1 VKILVADDHQMS
13 REIVGRLV
21 TRWGYAPVYACDGA
35 EAAQILEGPDPPLL
49 AIVDWLMPKRDGVD
63 VCRMVRSRRPYPYTY
78 FIILTGKTNKPD
90 LLDCLE
96 AGADDYLCKPVNA
109 DELRARLY
117 VAGRILDLQQQ
128 LLSACN
134 QAQYEATHDAVTA
147 LWNRTSILKFV
158 DHYLGR
164 CAVGDT
170 LALVLVEVG
179 GVKEVNNEFGRAAGD
194 DVLRQAADIL
204 RSAVQAYDCIG
215 RYVGGEFLIIMP
227 NSTKRRLDLLLD
239 QIDHQLS
246 AAEISLPRGTTR
258 LPIRVATVELSDH
271 TPENSKGLLARLE
284 RNLATG
290 CSPRPKA
297 TEAASPQPAPRPV
310 ADPGRPILVMGSD
323 PLQRSTLAR
332 RVAALGHSVAE
343 AGSSED
349 AWNILQG
356 PKQVGALLL
365 DMRTCEPDELNFV
378 EELRADPTFSGLDV
392 VVAAA
397 RPVQGTVSR
406 ALSLNVSSFLS
417 KPVDI
422 VKLSEILTYLV
433 GAPRLGA

>member
-1 VKILVADDHQMS
+1 VKILVADDQQMS

-21 TRWGYAPVYACDGA
+21 TRWGYTPVYACDGA
-35 EAAQILEGPDPPLL
+35 EAEQVLEGADPPLL
-49 AIVDWLMPKRDGVD
+49 AIVDWLMPKQDGVD
-63 VCRMVRSRRPYPYTY
+63 VCRMLRSRRPYPYTY

-90 LLDCLE
+90 LLECLE

-134 QAQYEATHDAVTA
+134 QAQYEATHDTVSG

-164 CAVGDT
+164 WAAGDT

-179 GVKEVNNEFGRAAGD
+179 GLKEVNNDFGRATGD
-194 DVLRQAADIL
+194 DALRQAADIL
-204 RSAVQAYDCIG
+204 RNVVQAYDCIG

-227 NSTKRRLDLLLD
+227 NSSKRRLDALLD
-239 QIDHQLS
+239 QIDAQFS
-246 AAEISLPRGTTR
+246 ATQISLPRGTRR
-258 LPIRVATVELSDH
+258 LPIRVATAELSEQMAD
-271 TPENSKGLLARLE
+271 NSKDLLARLE

-290 CSPRPKA
+290 YSQRPKA
-297 TEAASPQPAPRPV
+297 PEVVSPQPSKPAV
-310 ADPGRPILVMGSD
+310 ADPAKPVLIMGSD

-332 RVAALGHSVAE
+332 RVTALGHSVAE

-349 AWNILQG
+349 AWNILHG

-365 DMRTCEPDELNFV
+365 DMRTCEPQELDFV
-378 EELRADPTFSGLDV
+378 EKLRADPAFGNLDV

-422 VKLSEILTYLV
+422 VKLSEILTYLL